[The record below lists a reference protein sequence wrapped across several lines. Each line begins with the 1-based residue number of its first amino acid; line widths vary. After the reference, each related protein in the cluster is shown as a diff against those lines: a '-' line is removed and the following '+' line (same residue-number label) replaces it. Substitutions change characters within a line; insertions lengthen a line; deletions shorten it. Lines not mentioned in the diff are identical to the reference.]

1 MIGGLPLGSALKT
14 RGLAFDTCF
23 FYTVPLEDST
33 HRFIKCPIACTI
45 WKYLSDIWQ
54 VLTRCCLRPQQWVF
68 SQYVQNGS
76 NDEMEILFQF
86 LRYWGLQHNWNMC
99 NVCLIIDIG

>member
-1 MIGGLPLGSALKT
+1 MECLGWQGSVITRGSIYRHLGYPLGIDVTNVPLIDWIGGKLRDK
-14 RGLAFDTCF
+14 FM
-23 FYTVPLEDST
+23 Y
-33 HRFIKCPIACTI
+33 

-86 LRYWGLQHNWNMC
+86 LRYWGL
-99 NVCLIIDIG
+99 